1 MWYDEFM
8 KKFGLIKGK
17 DIILFIILLV
27 VCAVVFLYMLFL
39 KKDGNRIIVE
49 QSGEVIMELS
59 LEDDG
64 TYVIED
70 REFVNELVI
79 KDGVAYMKS
88 ANCRD
93 LVCVHHGAISKVNE
107 TITCLPHR
115 LIVYVVG
122 EDISEVDAVVN

>member
-1 MWYDEFM
+1 M

-17 DIILFIILLV
+17 DIILFVILLV
-27 VCAVVFLYMLFL
+27 ICAVVFLYMLIL

-70 REFVNELVI
+70 DGFRNELVI
-79 KDGVAYMKS
+79 EEGVAYMKS

-107 TITCLPHR
+107 TITCLPHK
-115 LIVYVVG
+115 LIVYVAG

>member
-1 MWYDEFM
+1 M

-27 VCAVVFLYMLFL
+27 VCAVVFLYMLIL

-70 REFVNELVI
+70 DGFRNELVI
-79 KDGVAYMKS
+79 EEGVAYMKS

-107 TITCLPHR
+107 TITCLPHK
-115 LIVYVVG
+115 LIVYVAG

>member
-27 VCAVVFLYMLFL
+27 ICAVVFLYMLIL

-70 REFVNELVI
+70 DGFRNELVI
-79 KDGVAYMKS
+79 EEGVAYMKS

-107 TITCLPHR
+107 TITCLPHK
-115 LIVYVVG
+115 LIVYVAG

>member
-1 MWYDEFM
+1 M

-17 DIILFIILLV
+17 DIILFVILLV
-27 VCAVVFLYMLFL
+27 VCAVVFLYMLIL

-70 REFVNELVI
+70 DGFRNELVI
-79 KDGVAYMKS
+79 EEGVAYMKS

-107 TITCLPHR
+107 TITCLPHK
-115 LIVYVVG
+115 LIVYVAG

>member
-8 KKFGLIKGK
+8 KEFGLIKGK
-17 DIILFIILLV
+17 DIILFVILLV
-27 VCAVVFLYMLFL
+27 VCAVVFLYMLIL

-70 REFVNELVI
+70 DGFRNELVI
-79 KDGVAYMKS
+79 EEGVAYMKS

-107 TITCLPHR
+107 TITCLPHK
-115 LIVYVVG
+115 LIVYVAG

>member
-1 MWYDEFM
+1 M
-8 KKFGLIKGK
+8 KKFGLTKGK

-27 VCAVVFLYMLFL
+27 VCAVVFLYMLIL

-70 REFVNELVI
+70 DGFRNELVI
-79 KDGVAYMKS
+79 EEGVAYMKS

-107 TITCLPHR
+107 TITCLPHK
-115 LIVYVVG
+115 LIVYVAG

>member
-17 DIILFIILLV
+17 DIILFVILLV

-70 REFVNELVI
+70 DGFRNELVI
-79 KDGVAYMKS
+79 EEGVAYMKS

-107 TITCLPHR
+107 TITCLPHK
-115 LIVYVVG
+115 LIVYVAG

>member
-27 VCAVVFLYMLFL
+27 VCAVVFLYMLIL

-70 REFVNELVI
+70 DGFRNELVI
-79 KDGVAYMKS
+79 EEGVAYMKS

-107 TITCLPHR
+107 TITCLPHK
-115 LIVYVVG
+115 LIVYVAG

>member
-1 MWYDEFM
+1 M

-17 DIILFIILLV
+17 DIILFVILLV
-27 VCAVVFLYMLFL
+27 VCAGVFLYMLIL

-70 REFVNELVI
+70 DGFRNELVI
-79 KDGVAYMKS
+79 EEGVAYMKS

-107 TITCLPHR
+107 TITCLPHK
-115 LIVYVVG
+115 LIVYVAG

>member
-1 MWYDEFM
+1 M
-8 KKFGLIKGK
+8 KKVGLIKKKDFILFGILLLVCGALFLFLFLNKKEGNRVVAQQDGK
-17 DIILFIILLV
+17 IIL
-27 VCAVVFLYMLFL
+27 
-39 KKDGNRIIVE
+39 
-49 QSGEVIMELS
+49 ELS

-70 REFVNELVI
+70 GKFLNELVI
-79 KDGVAYMKS
+79 EDGMAYMKS
-88 ANCRD
+88 ANCKD

-107 TITCLPHR
+107 TITCLPHK

>member
-1 MWYDEFM
+1 M
-8 KKFGLIKGK
+8 KEFGLIKGK
-17 DIILFIILLV
+17 DIILFVILLV
-27 VCAVVFLYMLFL
+27 VCAVVFLYMLIL

-70 REFVNELVI
+70 DGFRNELVI
-79 KDGVAYMKS
+79 EEGVAYMKS

-107 TITCLPHR
+107 TITCLPHK
-115 LIVYVVG
+115 LIVYVAG

>member
-17 DIILFIILLV
+17 DIILFVILLV
-27 VCAVVFLYMLFL
+27 VCAVVFLYMLIL

-70 REFVNELVI
+70 DGFRNELVI
-79 KDGVAYMKS
+79 EEGVAYMKS

-107 TITCLPHR
+107 TITCLPHK
-115 LIVYVVG
+115 LIVYVAG

>member
-1 MWYDEFM
+1 M

-27 VCAVVFLYMLFL
+27 ICAVVFLYMLIL

-70 REFVNELVI
+70 DGFRNELVI
-79 KDGVAYMKS
+79 EEGVAYMKS

-107 TITCLPHR
+107 TITCLPHK
-115 LIVYVVG
+115 LIVYVAG

>member
-70 REFVNELVI
+70 DGFRNELVI
-79 KDGVAYMKS
+79 EEGVAYMKS

-107 TITCLPHR
+107 TITCLPHK
-115 LIVYVVG
+115 LIVYVAG